1 MVATLSSPLS
11 TSMTLE
17 EWAIAPPSGM
27 EWVDG
32 NLVEKKGMTLLHSRI
47 QSRIGRLWGNYVES
61 SGVGGE
67 VYTEVPCQ
75 TLKQGRRPDI
85 AYLTPDL
92 LAQYGELPVLL
103 QSFPLIAE
111 VISPTDLA
119 NEVFAK
125 AQEYL
130 GSGCQEVWLVF
141 TEEKWIV
148 VITNSSRTVYAETE
162 ILTSHVLSGFAI
174 AVNDL
179 LG

>member
-1 MVATLSSPLS
+1 MVATVSSSLP
-11 TSMTLE
+11 TSMSLK
-17 EWAIAPPSGM
+17 EWAIAPPDGM
-27 EWVDG
+27 EWVDD
-32 NLVEKKGMTLLHSRI
+32 NLIEKKGMTLLHSRI

-67 VYTEVPCQ
+67 VYTEAPCQ
-75 TLKQGRRPDI
+75 TLKQGRRPDV

-92 LAQYGELPVLL
+92 LAQYGELPVLP

-141 TEEKWIV
+141 IEEKWIV
-148 VITNSSRTVYAETE
+148 VITNSSRTVYAEAE
-162 ILTSHVLSGFAI
+162 ILTSQVLNGFAI